1 LKSRY
6 PDFVEE
12 TYLRRAIALAGE
24 NVAAG
29 GGPFGA
35 VIVRAGTILAEGVNR
50 VTALCDPTA
59 HAEVTAIRAA
69 GQALRTHDLSGCAIY
84 TSCEPCP
91 MCLGAILWARLDR
104 IVFAATQSDAAAA
117 GFDDSTFYAELLKPP
132 AARRTPM
139 RQALAVEGLAP
150 LLAWRQFSAKVRY

>member
-1 LKSRY
+1 M
-6 PDFVEE
+6 EE

-59 HAEVTAIRAA
+59 HAEVLAIRAA
-69 GQALRTHDLSGCAIY
+69 GQALQTHDLSGCAIY
-84 TSCEPCP
+84 ASCEPCP
-91 MCLGAILWARLDR
+91 MCLGAVLWARLDR
-104 IVFAATQSDAAAA
+104 IVFAATRSDAAAA
-117 GFDDSTFYAELLKPP
+117 GFDDSAFYAELSKPP

-139 RQALAVEGLAP
+139 RQALAAEGLAP